1 MSEYAR
7 LVIAVDSAQVRQ
19 ADQDLARLER
29 QSSSTE
35 SAVVGMAGKI
45 AAAFAGIK
53 LADHISNVV
62 QLASRYDQM
71 GLVMETVG
79 RNTGRSTVELA
90 ALDQALQETGIS
102 ALQSRNNIIRMMS
115 ANIDLAQA
123 TNLARLAQDAAVI
136 ANTNS
141 SEAFERLIR
150 GIQSAEKETLETMG
164 LNVNFA
170 QSYEKLAAQLGKKA
184 DQLTVVEKV
193 QAGVNAALEAGTN
206 IAGAYDASMENAGKQ
221 LGSTAR
227 HLENLQIALGKTW
240 QPQFTAGVEAY
251 SGALK
256 FLNNNVEAVAQV
268 IETGLYVAIGLAT
281 TAVGRKT
288 AATISDTLASR
299 AQAAQELQ
307 LAQAQAAS
315 TGSTLAKLQAT
326 FKLTGA
332 TTGLTAATAAHE
344 AALKRQAVAQAA
356 SVGAGRALL
365 GIMGG
370 PAGLAVTASAV
381 ALSFV
386 DWGYSAEE
394 AALKSIALREETNLL
409 TRAVQELDAA
419 QAQQVLQKMEEPYKA
434 AKDEARKYAAQIE
447 YLTMQLDQHPGS
459 AKVDE
464 WNRSLVDARGNL
476 STVNQSI
483 AEQEEKMRQLNARIN
498 ENTQAREENNNALG
512 ETDDAGKKW
521 LASLQQRA
529 DFSGKLTEVQRV
541 SIAIEKGYAG
551 TLSDTDK
558 AMALAN
564 AAIIDRNN
572 AIKSSV
578 KPIKDIDSAYR
589 SLYDSLFPAE
599 AAQRKYNE
607 QVALLKKHLQGDALA
622 KAIDRLNDSM
632 ADGDHTGPADAI
644 KAYREELDRL
654 EDKINPAGR
663 AAREFREEQAKL
675 RAEIERSGDP
685 TGKWT
690 RLLEENERQMRE
702 NTRVTNQWTEWTE
715 SALERVDSAFADA
728 WRNIGDGFG
737 SFRDN
742 LVNAFKQMLA
752 ELAHLAITRPIV
764 LQIGAAMGIGG
775 MSGTAM
781 AGIGGGGGGGMD
793 IVSLARMGY
802 QAYQGVTGQGLI
814 GSIVSGFQTGGLSG
828 AWGGATGWAGG
839 AASGLNAAAGQI
851 YGVATQGGAGLT
863 TYAPL
868 TYQMGGVS
876 NTVAGIAPWASGLG
890 GAYMGYQQAGVKG
903 AIAGG
908 LGGWGGAKAG
918 AALGSLAGPIG
929 TAVGAVVGGILG
941 SIGGAKLFGSG
952 ERFKRTVGSATGYYG
967 GEGYVSTGPS
977 ATWHPGSR
985 KFGAEHDAVLDDL
998 NNAFVTTIG
1007 SLFDAFD
1014 VDSTIATTA
1023 RTRLRRT
1030 SGRMVGDFITE
1041 IDGQITKFYRQYS
1054 KDGKLGEAME
1064 QYADDIMGEYLAKT
1078 IVGSDLPEYFRQ
1090 QFEQLAADSKVTAEQ
1105 VAETLTGIFAR
1116 FDGVNHVLELTRLA
1130 AFELTDAGMRA
1141 SDALIA
1147 LSGGLEALQAGAA
1160 TYYDQFFT
1168 AAEKQ
1173 ADTISAVEK
1182 AFEAANI
1189 TLAESREGYRAMV
1202 EEIDVTTEA
1211 GQQMFATM
1219 MSLSGMAA
1227 EYYSILERQA
1237 AEELAQAEAH
1247 AAALLTNLQ
1256 TYYDRFTTE
1265 SQKVEDTLA
1274 GVAAQFAALE
1284 LALPGTRD
1292 GFIAAVDAL
1301 DTSTEAGQR
1310 MFETLIGLAGAADTY
1325 YSILEDRAATAA
1337 AEAARLAQQQAEEAE
1352 RIARESVSSSLALLE
1367 RSIQAEKDALTA
1379 AYAEQKTARESALK
1393 QQQEYEQGRAAS
1405 YRDMAETAA
1414 ATASALNRLGGSIS
1428 STLSGLLDE
1437 VPGALEQ
1444 RRSLAV
1450 AQIRRALETGNLSD
1464 TDALAEAAQRAAAV
1478 DSGVFTTLEDYRREQ
1493 GRTAN
1498 LLGELGELTTARQS
1512 AAERQAESLQAL
1524 AEQSAA
1530 TAQALGQS
1538 ISGVK
1543 SSIDIAYEAEMAALD
1558 EQLELAKSQVDALNG
1573 IDKSVV
1579 SVADAVAGLGAAIRD
1594 AMSIIP
1600 GLSGI
1605 EIPAFASGGVHTGGL
1620 RLVGERGPELEVT
1633 GPSRIYTADQTARML
1648 GGGAETAAA
1657 ISRLEQTVA
1666 RQGDA
1671 LRAIAKH
1678 TMKSA
1683 RNTEVLERWDYDGL
1697 PEERAIA

>member
-1 MSEYAR
+1 MAEYAR

-19 ADQDLARLER
+19 ADQDLTRLER

-115 ANIDLAQA
+115 ANIDLSKA
-123 TNLARLAQDAAVI
+123 TDLARLAQDAAVI

-221 LGSTAR
+221 LGSTTR
-227 HLENLQIALGKTW
+227 HLENLQIALGS
-240 QPQFTAGVEAY
+240 TAQSEFGFVVDSY

-256 FLNNNVEAVAQV
+256 LLGENAETVAQV
-268 IETGLYVAIGLAT
+268 IETSLYAAVARGAAGLYNKSKASVSAM
-281 TAVGRKT
+281 
-288 AATISDTLASR
+288 LASR
-299 AQAAQELQ
+299 AQAAEELK
-307 LAQAQAAS
+307 LAQAQAAATS
-315 TGSTLAKLQAT
+315 ATLAKLQAT

-332 TTGLTAATAAHE
+332 TNGLTAATAANE
-344 AALKRQAVAQAA
+344 AAQKRLAAAQAA
-356 SVGAGRALL
+356 SAGVGRAML

-370 PAGLAVTASAV
+370 PAGLAMTAGAV

-394 AALKSIALREETNLL
+394 AALKSIVLREETNLL

-447 YLTMQLDQHPGS
+447 YLTMQLDRHPGS

-476 STVNQSI
+476 STVNEAL
-483 AEQEEKMRQLNARIN
+483 AEQEDKMRRLNERIN
-498 ENTQAREENNNALG
+498 ENTESRKRNIDSDN
-512 ETDDAGKKW
+512 ETDVAGQRW
-521 LASLQQRA
+521 LDSLQQRA
-529 DFSGKLTEVQRV
+529 DFAGNLTEVQRTL
-541 SIAIEKGYAG
+541 IAIEKGYAG
-551 TLSDTDK
+551 TLSETDK
-558 AMALAN
+558 AAALAN
-564 AAIIDRNN
+564 AALIDRAN
-572 AIKSSV
+572 AVKSTT
-578 KPIKDIDSAYR
+578 KAIDESARAYKALMDQ
-589 SLYDSLFPAE
+589 LYPAE

-607 QVALLKKHLQGDALA
+607 QIALLSKHLKGDALA
-622 KAIDRLNDSM
+622 EAIERLNHAM
-632 ADGDHTGPADAI
+632 GDGDHTGPADAI
-644 KAYREELDRL
+644 AAYRQELKQLEDRL
-654 EDKINPAGR
+654 DPIGKATRDFQDEQRRLNDAL
-663 AAREFREEQAKL
+663 ARG
-675 RAEIERSGDP
+675 EIDLPRYTQLVGE
-685 TGKWT
+685 
-690 RLLEENERQMRE
+690 LERQYRE
-702 NTRVTNQWTEWTE
+702 NTRVTNEWAQWTE

-728 WRNIGDGFG
+728 WRNIGDGFS

-752 ELAHLAITRPIV
+752 ELAHLAITRPI
-764 LQIGAAMGIGG
+764 IMRFGAAMGIGG

-781 AGIGGGGGGGMD
+781 AGISGGGGGGMD

-802 QAYQGVTGQGLI
+802 QAYQGVTGTGLI
-814 GSIVSGFQTGGLSG
+814 GSIATGFKTGGLAG
-828 AWGGATGWAGG
+828 AWTGATSWAGG
-839 AASGLNAAAGQI
+839 ATAGLNAAAGQM

-890 GAYMGYQQAGVKG
+890 GAYMGYQQAGLKG
-903 AIAGG
+903 AVAGG

-967 GEGYVSTGPS
+967 EEGYVSTGPS

-985 KFGAEHDAVLDDL
+985 KFGAEHDATLDDL

-1007 SLFDAFD
+1007 SLFDAFG
-1014 VDSTIATTA
+1014 VDSSIATTT

-1041 IDGQITKFYRQYS
+1041 IDGQITKHYRQYS

-1064 QYADDIMGEYLAKT
+1064 QYADDIMGEYLAKS
-1078 IVGSDLPEYFRQ
+1078 IVGSSLPEYFRQ
-1090 QFEQLAADSKVTAEQ
+1090 QFEPLAADSKVTAEQ
-1105 VAETLTGIFAR
+1105 VAETLTGIFTR
-1116 FDGVNHVLELTRLA
+1116 FDGVNSVLELTRLA

-1141 SDALIA
+1141 SDAIIA
-1147 LSGGLEALQAGAA
+1147 LSGGLDALQAS
-1160 TYYDQFFT
+1160 TSVYYDQFFT

-1202 EEIDVTTEA
+1202 EDIDVTTEA

-1227 EYYSILERQA
+1227 EYYSILEQRA
-1237 AEELAQAEAH
+1237 AEATSRLLANAS
-1247 AAALLTNLQ
+1247 L
-1256 TYYDRFTTE
+1256 YYEQFTSE
-1265 SQKVEDTLA
+1265 SQKTEDALA
-1274 GVAAQFAALE
+1274 GVVAQFAELE
-1284 LALPGTRD
+1284 LALPSTRA

-1310 MFETLIGLAGAADTY
+1310 MFETLMSVAGAADAY
-1325 YSILEDRAATAA
+1325 YDVLEQRASQAVTAA
-1337 AEAARLAQQQAEEAE
+1337 Y
-1352 RIARESVSSSLALLE
+1352 SLLE
-1367 RSIQAEKDALTA
+1367 RSINAEKAALTE
-1379 AYAEQKTARESALK
+1379 AYQQRKAQYEAELQARRQS
-1393 QQQEYEQGRAAS
+1393 QQQAAQARSAS
-1405 YRDMAETAA
+1405 YRDMAQTAA
-1414 ATASALNRLGGSIS
+1414 ATASALSRLGGSIS
-1428 STLSGLLDE
+1428 SALSGLLDD
-1437 VPGALEQ
+1437 VPGMLEQ
-1444 RRSLAV
+1444 RRSSAV
-1450 AQIRRALETGNLSD
+1450 AQIRRALETGSLSD
-1464 TDALAEAAQRAAAV
+1464 ADALAEAAQRAAAV
-1478 DSGVFTTLEDYRREQ
+1478 DSGVFATLEDYRREQ
-1493 GRTAN
+1493 GRTAS
-1498 LLGELGELTTARQS
+1498 LLAELGDLTTTRQT

-1524 AEQSAA
+1524 ADQSAA

-1538 ISGVK
+1538 ISGVR

-1558 EQLELAKSQVDALNG
+1558 EQLDIAKSQIDALNG
-1573 IDKSVV
+1573 IDNSVV
-1579 SVADAVAGLGAAIRD
+1579 SVADAVEGLSAAIRD

-1600 GLSGI
+1600 GLAGI